1 MAKVTLARKKE
12 LQEADEFI
20 TLSSR
25 ALQYVLANKKEV
37 AGAVGAVMLV
47 LAVITGWSY
56 YSEYKENR
64 AFTTLSRQL
73 DDYKNLVKKSG
84 EASAR
89 EAALKEGDR
98 FLAKYAGTGA
108 GLIAGAKFAAMHY
121 RQGEYDQAISI
132 CRRALK
138 AVDSGSS
145 YYNGLLLFMGLSHEA
160 KGDDDNALNY
170 YEKVVAGPSPLKK
183 DEALFHMGLIYNA
196 KGNRGK
202 RDEVFEKLTSEH
214 PTSLFHDVV
223 REKSA
228 G

>member
-12 LQEADEFI
+12 LQEPDEFI

-25 ALQYVLANKKEV
+25 ALQYVLENKREV
-37 AGAVGAVMLV
+37 AGAVGVFMLT
-47 LAVITGWSY
+47 LALITGWGY
-56 YSEYKENR
+56 YSEYKEKK

-73 DDYKNLVKKSG
+73 GQYETLVKKSG
-84 EASAR
+84 ETSAR
-89 EAALKEGDR
+89 EEALKEGDR
-98 FLAKYAGTGA
+98 FVEKYSGTGA
-108 GLIAGAKFAAMHY
+108 GLVAGAKFAAMHY
-121 RQGEYDQAISI
+121 RNGDYDRAIST
-132 CRRALK
+132 CNRALK

-160 KGDDDNALNY
+160 KGDEDNALSY

-196 KGNRGK
+196 KGNREK
-202 RDEVFEKLTSEH
+202 RDEVFKKLTSEY
-214 PTSLFHDVV
+214 PASLFHDVV